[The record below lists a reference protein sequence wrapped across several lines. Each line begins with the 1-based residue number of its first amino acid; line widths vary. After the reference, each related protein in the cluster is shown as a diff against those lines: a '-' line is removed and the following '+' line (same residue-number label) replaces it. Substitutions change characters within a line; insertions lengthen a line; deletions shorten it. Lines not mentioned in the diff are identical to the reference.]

1 MSQSNSLTNDELK
14 LVPYLIRLLKD
25 NTDETKQIF
34 EPQITKWFNKRK
46 GDPRLGFKFVFT
58 PIRLRKLV
66 NHCRVNGLAP
76 IMSSSNG
83 YYYSTDQKNI
93 LAMAISLEER
103 AKSIMAGAT
112 GLRNIALEIK
122 HDAEKKRFD
131 TLGFDTS
138 TFI

>member
-1 MSQSNSLTNDELK
+1 MSAQSEKLTADELN
-14 LVPYLIRLLKD
+14 LVVPLIKLLKK
-25 NTDETKQIF
+25 NTDETCQLF
-34 EPQITKWFNKRK
+34 EPQITKWFNDKK
-46 GDPRLGFKFVFT
+46 DRLGFKFVFT

-122 HDAEKKRFD
+122 HDVEKKRFD
-131 TLGFDTS
+131 ALGFDTN